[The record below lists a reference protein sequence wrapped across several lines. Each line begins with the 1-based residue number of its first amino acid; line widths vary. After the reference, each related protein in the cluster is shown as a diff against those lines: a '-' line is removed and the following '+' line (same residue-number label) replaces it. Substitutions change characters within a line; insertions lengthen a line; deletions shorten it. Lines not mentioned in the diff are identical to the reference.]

1 MPHRILRRPQRCLNL
16 ARRTAHARLHRAI
29 ALAFAAISSLSLAP
43 AHADIAWNAG
53 VGNFGSSAN
62 WSGGSVPMQGES
74 ILIANGGTAQI
85 ADANGYAVSGVT
97 LGLGNSGAI
106 ELGSGNNTQLQ
117 ANEFYVGYDALGT
130 LTAGSQS
137 FIGTGDFWAGYM
149 QGSTGVV
156 NLSGAYL
163 SPFTVYFGF
172 EGSAT
177 VTLENSS
184 TLQSTTGYVGYA
196 VGSHGVVNLTDSTWK
211 AEDQSN
217 PSDVT
222 VGLNGKGEI
231 VAANSELSVNNLI
244 LAVNANSTGDVSAD
258 AGNIT
263 IEENLTVGGA
273 GVGSLTLTNS
283 ATVYVS
289 GTASIGVTGSGT
301 LAATDS
307 DFYASELFVAQNGG
321 STGTATFSGGAMGV
335 SGEFHVGYGGTG
347 SFTLAGGGTL
357 DTEDKANI
365 GFASGSTGTVDV
377 LDGTWTNKLAI
388 FVGASGK
395 GTLNLGAN
403 GVINSESGYI
413 GQDAI
418 GEGEVNV
425 TGGSWAMTNTL
436 AVGVNGG
443 GTLTMTGGAIS
454 SKWAQVGLSGA
465 SLGVVNV
472 GNASWTTEQT
482 LTIGAGGNGGEFYA
496 TNGANVTAQTI
507 ELAESANVTGLL
519 SAVNATITTE
529 NIIRGAGTASLSLS
543 GVQLKLLGGASVV
556 DTALIDGFA
565 ADAAVVGAGGLTVD
579 TQGGNAQIPT
589 ILSGAGGLTKTGAG
603 RLRLT
608 AANTYAGGTTV
619 ASGLLEVTNNAALGA
634 GNVALD
640 SAELRAHT
648 SATLAGNLNGGIQL
662 VSVTANQTG
671 VFSAA
676 PNQTLTLAPLD
687 FLLAGGATMQ
697 VGSSGQTGSVVFA
710 PTGAVALTAEA
721 SLNVAAGTL
730 VAGSSGL
737 EFITSIAAS
746 TTVASGATLNFQDHL
761 STGGVRALFGAGT
774 VNIGSNAATTLI
786 VDAGNFAGNISGNG
800 GLVKDSNGTLTLSGQ
815 TAFLGGTTVNAG
827 TLLVNGSLSFGFGSA
842 AVNAGATLGGSG
854 LVGDVSLNG
863 GNLAPGNSAG
873 TLTVAD
879 LLWTSGNLVFDLGAT
894 PAQSDS
900 LTVGALQ
907 GFASTYAFSFTNN
920 DWNIGAT
927 YDLVSFDSTTIA
939 IEDFKFTNSN
949 GLDGVF
955 AYKGNVLQF
964 TLTAGEVVPEPAA
977 CVLLTLAGAPA
988 IISRTRGRKPRER

>member
-16 ARRTAHARLHRAI
+16 ARRTAHARRPRAI
-29 ALAFAAISSLSLAP
+29 ALALAAISSLTLAP
-43 AHADIAWNAG
+43 AHADINWIGGA
-53 VGNFGSSAN
+53 GNFGSGAN
-62 WSGGSVPMQGES
+62 WSGGAVPIQGES
-74 ILIANGGTAQI
+74 IVIANGGTAQI
-85 ADANGYAVSGVT
+85 AGANGYAVSTVT
-97 LGLGNSGAI
+97 LGQAGSGAI

-117 ANEFYVGYDALGT
+117 ANEFYVGYSGQGT
-130 LTAGSQS
+130 LTAGSQA
-137 FIGTGDFWAGYM
+137 FIGTSDFWAGYNP
-149 QGSTGVV
+149 GATGIV
-156 NLSGAYL
+156 NLNGSYL
-163 SPFTVYFGF
+163 SPFTVYFGY
-172 EGSAT
+172 GGNAT
-177 VTLENSS
+177 ITLENAS
-184 TLQSTTGYVGYA
+184 TLQSTTGYVGYSA
-196 VGSHGVVNLTDSTWK
+196 GSHGVVNLTDSTWK
-211 AEDQSN
+211 AENQSI
-217 PSDVT
+217 PRDVT
-222 VGLNGKGEI
+222 VGVSGKGE
-231 VAANSELSVNNLI
+231 VHATSSLLSVNNLI
-244 LAVNANSTGDVSAD
+244 LAANAGSTGDVSAD
-258 AGNIT
+258 GGNIT
-263 IEENLTVGGA
+263 AAENLTVGAA
-273 GVGSLTLTNS
+273 GTGSLTLTNL
-283 ATVYVS
+283 
-289 GTASIGVTGSGT
+289 ASVQVMGVAAIGFNGNGT
-301 LAATDS
+301 LDATDA
-307 DFYASELFVAQNGG
+307 DFAAPELFVAQNGG
-321 STGTATFSGGAMGV
+321 STGTATFSGGEMAI
-335 SGEFHVGYGGTG
+335 SGEFHVGYGGAGT
-347 SFTLAGGGTL
+347 FTLNGGGTL
-357 DTEDKANI
+357 ETNKANI

-377 LDGTWTNKLAI
+377 LDAAWTNKLAI
-388 FVGASGK
+388 FVGASGQ
-395 GTLNLGAN
+395 GTLNLGAG
-403 GVINSESGYI
+403 GVINSESGYV

-482 LTIGAGGNGGEFYA
+482 LTIGANGNGGEFYA

-519 SAVNATITTE
+519 NAVNATITTE
-529 NIIRGAGTASLSLS
+529 NIISGAGTASLSLS
-543 GVQLKLLGGASVV
+543 GVQLKLLGGSSVV

-565 ADAAVVGAGGLTVD
+565 ADAVVVGAGGLTVD

-608 AANTYAGGTTV
+608 AANTYAGGTTI
-619 ASGLLEVTNNAALGA
+619 SGGLLEVTNNAALGA
-634 GNVALD
+634 GNVALG

-662 VSVTANQTG
+662 VSVAANQTG

-687 FLLAGGATMQ
+687 FLLVAGATMQ

-710 PTGAVALTAEA
+710 PTGAVALTGEA

-730 VAGSSGL
+730 VADNSSL

-761 STGGVRALFGAGT
+761 STGGVRALFGGGT
-774 VNIGSNAATTLI
+774 VNIGSSAATMLV
-786 VDAGNFAGNISGNG
+786 VDAGNFAGNIAGNG

-815 TAFLGGTTVNAG
+815 TAFTGGTTVNAG

-854 LVGDVSLNG
+854 LVGAVSLNG

-894 PAQSDS
+894 SAQSDS
-900 LTVGALQ
+900 LTVGGLQ
-907 GFASTYAFSFTNN
+907 GFASSYAFTFTNN
-920 DWNIGAT
+920 NWNVGTT
-927 YDLVSFDSTTIA
+927 YDLVNFASTTIPIA
-939 IEDFKFTNSN
+939 DFKFTNSH

-955 AYKGNVLQF
+955 AYKGNILQF

-977 CVLLTLAGAPA
+977 AALLLLAAA
-988 IISRTRGRKPRER
+988 SSIATRRRPRDN